1 MEMGTKLGAENTGC
15 TCLKSQGGES
25 CSGEMVGREKEEVN
39 SCTVEQKEG
48 GGRHS
53 KVNDAGKDELEK
65 KRKEQ
70 MYRGKMNFKRFF
82 FWCTNED

>member
-1 MEMGTKLGAENTGC
+1 M
-15 TCLKSQGGES
+15 GES
-25 CSGEMVGREKEEVN
+25 YSEVVGREKEEVN

-48 GGRHS
+48 GRSHS

-70 MYRGKMNFKRFF
+70 MHRGKMNFKRFF
-82 FWCTNED
+82 FCTPED